1 MKNLVKMILPVGTFL
16 LASVG
21 AIATST
27 SNSTN
32 KVADTDGWKRVSM
45 NNCVDKVSC
54 NNIPSTLC
62 KSGAFQAYGKVGLDC
77 IQPLYHTQ

>member
-1 MKNLVKMILPVGTFL
+1 MKNFVKMILPVGTFL

-21 AIATST
+21 AVTTSGA
-27 SNSTN
+27 STAG
-32 KVADTDGWKRVSM
+32 KAADTEGWRRISM